1 MAKRVSLRDV
11 ARYCN
16 VSASTVSCVVRQVDC
31 VKEETRQRIEAAIE
45 KLGYTIDPALR
56 TLAAYR
62 TRLAKENRVEY
73 LSTIAFF
80 DSEPSE
86 YSRAIF
92 EECHREGKRL
102 GYGINY
108 FRFPRSY
115 EEQARFSKTLWAQG
129 IRGIIL
135 GPSQR
140 KFDLQGFGV
149 ERFAFVGIGAF
160 EHSPAVDTV
169 TADYFQGLSLA
180 ARKCHEEG
188 YRRIGFVMVSHLEA
202 RTEHRWLGAYLAFC
216 MQHEQEPLAWIFD
229 QGKTPDGRVVKKWL
243 KGNRIDA
250 ILTLA
255 ETIPLKASV
264 EDLHQVYLNDWHVSG
279 DRNYIST
286 PRHLVAQKSLSR
298 LNDNLIHQRY
308 GVPEWPIQIL
318 IRPVYHEAGVKDVS
332 QYEKEA
338 FDEAAPTGC

>member
-1 MAKRVSLRDV
+1 MNRRVSLRDV

-16 VSASTVSCVVRQVDC
+16 VSPSTVSCVVRRVDC
-31 VKEETRQRIEAAIE
+31 VKDATRKRIEAAIE
-45 KLGYTIDPALR
+45 KLGYQIDPALR

-62 TRLAKENRVEY
+62 TRLAKENRIEY
-73 LSTIAFF
+73 RSTIAFF

-86 YSRAIF
+86 YSQAIY
-92 EECHREGKRL
+92 EECHQEGKRL
-102 GYGINY
+102 GYGVKY

-115 EEQARFSKTLWAQG
+115 AEQERFSRSLWAQG

-160 EHSPAVDTV
+160 EHTPAVDTV
-169 TADYFQGLSLA
+169 TADYFQGLSIA
-180 ARKCHEEG
+180 ARKCRERG
-188 YRRIGFVMVSHLEA
+188 FQRIAFVMVSYLEA

-216 MQHEQEPLAWIFD
+216 HESGQAPISWIFEQD
-229 QGKTPDGRVVKKWL
+229 EVPEVKEIEEWIRVNQV
-243 KGNRIDA
+243 DV

-255 ETIPLKASV
+255 ETVFSEVV
-264 EDLHQVYLNDWHVSG
+264 EQIYLNDWHVSG
-279 DRNYIST
+279 DRDYIST

-318 IRPVYHEAGVKDVS
+318 IRPVFHESVKN
-332 QYEKEA
+332 
-338 FDEAAPTGC
+338 